1 MAAAALAFSMLIY
14 ALLDG
19 TDLGT
24 GMLYAF
30 HRREEDRHV
39 MTLTLLPVWDGN
51 ETWLVLAGGGM
62 LALFP
67 AAYSIFFSA
76 LYVPAFAMLLA
87 LVLRGMSIEY
97 RDHARLERRR
107 LLDTMLMGGS
117 AVAAC
122 AQGVMMGALIQGIPN
137 DGTHYTGNSWEWF
150 SVFPFFCGL
159 ALMSGYTL
167 LGTCWLI
174 WRTEQSLQARARRRG
189 LMLGA
194 VTLVSVIVLVLWT
207 GALHPVYRA
216 HLQQLRFTLPLGAVL
231 LICAIGFCR
240 LLHSRVSMLPLCMA
254 LGGVMASFGLLLLA
268 LYPAVIPPGL
278 LIPQASA
285 PARSQ
290 GFMLTGFA
298 LLIPVTLA
306 YNTYGFWVFRG
317 KVRFSR
323 RASARLSKPK

>member
-1 MAAAALAFSMLIY
+1 MLIY
-14 ALLDG
+14 ILLDG

-30 HRREEDRHV
+30 HRREADRHV

-51 ETWLVLAGGGM
+51 ETWLVLGAGGM

-87 LVLRGMSIEY
+87 LVLRGMAIEY
-97 RDHARLERRR
+97 RDHARLARRR
-107 LLDTMLMGGS
+107 LLDRMLMGGS
-117 AVAAC
+117 ALAAC
-122 AQGVMMGALIQGIPN
+122 AQGIMMGAYIQGIPN
-137 DGTHYTGNSWEWF
+137 DGTRYTGNGWEWF
-150 SVFPFFCGL
+150 AAFPFFCGL
-159 ALMSGYTL
+159 ALMVGYML

-174 WRTEQSLQARARRRG
+174 WRTELSLQARARRHG
-189 LMLGA
+189 PVLATIALIM
-194 VTLVSVIVLVLWT
+194 VCILVLWT
-207 GALHPVYRA
+207 GSLYPIYRA
-216 HLQQLRFTLPLGAVL
+216 HLQLLRLTLPLGVAL
-231 LICAIGFCR
+231 LLCAIGFR
-240 LLHSRVSMLPLCMA
+240 LWLYSRIDVLPLCTA
-254 LGGVMASFGLLLLA
+254 LAGVATCFALLLLV
-268 LYPAVIPPGL
+268 LYPAIIPPGL
-278 LIPQASA
+278 FIERAAS